1 MDKYNEF
8 INKAI
13 KLGVNDAKIIS
24 ADSIEIS
31 HAVRWKCKF
40 GCEKYGKRLTCPPN
54 IPDVDETKKMIKE
67 FNHALLLHGH
77 DDPEMQDIVVKLEYE
92 IFLDGYY
99 KALVLSC
106 GPCKKCDIDECSQP
120 CPHPKKIR
128 PSLEAWGIDV
138 YKTVRN
144 NGYEIEV
151 LQNEEEIPDYFAM
164 ILIE

>member
-1 MDKYNEF
+1 MDEYNEF

-31 HAVRWKCKF
+31 HAVRWKCQF
-40 GCEKYGKRLTCPPN
+40 GCDNYGKRITCPPDV
-54 IPDVDETKKMIKE
+54 PSVDETKKMIND
-67 FNHALLLHGH
+67 FNYALLLHGH
-77 DDPEMQDIVVKLEYE
+77 DDPEMQKIVVKLEYE
-92 IFLDGYY
+92 IFLNGYY
-99 KALVLSC
+99 KALGLAC
-106 GPCKKCDIDECSQP
+106 GPCKKCENCEPP
-120 CPHPKKIR
+120 CPERETIR
-128 PSLEAWGIDV
+128 PSLEACGIDV

-164 ILIE
+164 VLIE